1 MRPTHAYERA
11 LLADALRGFDDGDA
25 FTIRTVLRG
34 LRNPRSLRIGP
45 PGPIPLPMA
54 ERLVRN
60 PGRGVFLD
68 GATLEQARA
77 WAQGIARTLPGAR
90 LVHDARNTHHGGN
103 LPHFHIALPRNQ
115 WGEEPR
121 MAHIFYGAAP
131 PPPREFF
138 DH

>member
-1 MRPTHAYERA
+1 MAE
-11 LLADALRGFDDGDA
+11 ALRGFDDGEA
-25 FTIRTVLRG
+25 FTIRTVLQG
-34 LRNPRSLRIGP
+34 LRNWRSLRVGP
-45 PGPIPLPMA
+45 PGPIPPAMA

-68 GATLEQARA
+68 GATPEQARQ
-77 WAQGIARTLPGAR
+77 WAQRIAQTIPGAR
-90 LVHDARNTHHGGN
+90 VVHDERNTHEGGN
-103 LPHFHIALPRNQ
+103 LPHFHIALPRNE

-131 PPPREFF
+131 PPSREFF